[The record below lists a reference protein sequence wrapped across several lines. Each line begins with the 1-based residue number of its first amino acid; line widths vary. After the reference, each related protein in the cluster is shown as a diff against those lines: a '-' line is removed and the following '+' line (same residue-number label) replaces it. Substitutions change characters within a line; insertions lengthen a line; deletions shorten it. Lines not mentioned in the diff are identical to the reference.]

1 MKNKIINIAIIIRN
15 KTNKTWNNYMTH
27 PHEKI

>member
-15 KTNKTWNNYMTH
+15 KTNKTWNNYTS
-27 PHEKI
+27 PPPEKI